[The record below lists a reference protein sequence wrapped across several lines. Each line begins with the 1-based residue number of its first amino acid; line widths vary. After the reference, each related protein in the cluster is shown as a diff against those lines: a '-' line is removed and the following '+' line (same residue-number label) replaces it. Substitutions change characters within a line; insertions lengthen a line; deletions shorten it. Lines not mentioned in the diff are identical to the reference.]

1 MRDGWKNTGRRTID
15 RGDRFRLMAYV
26 PQPLSTESRADNPAP
41 SSPLSVPIFRAVW
54 IASMASNFGGL
65 IQSVGASWMMTSLT
79 SSEQMVA
86 LVQASITLPIML
98 LSLAAGALADNYDRR
113 LVMLV
118 AQGFMLVVSAALSLA
133 AWAGLL
139 SPWALLGF
147 TFLIGCGT
155 ALNGPA
161 WQASVG
167 EMVPRTALPNA
178 VALNSMG
185 FNIARSVGP
194 AVGGAIVAAAGAAA
208 AFLTNAVSYIGLII
222 VLARWR
228 PDRVPSPLPR
238 ERVDMA
244 MRAGVRYVAM
254 SPNIRAVLVR
264 AALFGVVASAVP
276 ALMPVVARDLVTGG
290 ALTYGVLLGGFGI
303 GAVGGALLS
312 GRLRKRLSTEGL
324 VRTATLIMAV
334 GTLGAAV
341 SGLLILAIFSLMLA
355 GAGWVLTLSSF
366 NVTVQMAAPRWVVAR
381 ALSLYQMSAFGGMAI
396 GSWLFGTLAEDHGV
410 ATALML
416 AAAGMALV
424 ALLGF
429 LLPLPQSGNED
440 MELLG
445 RWTEPDTTVPVEGR
459 SGPVVVTIE
468 YRIAAGSIL
477 PFLSAMG
484 ERRRIRRR
492 DGAHGWTL
500 LRDLGDPEL
509 WIERYHVSTWLDY
522 VRHNQRR
529 THSDLAN
536 SDAIHALHQGGMPPV
551 VHRMIERQIA
561 SLPFTRAPDPREM
574 ADAMTDPTRS
584 N

>member
-1 MRDGWKNTGRRTID
+1 
-15 RGDRFRLMAYV
+15 
-26 PQPLSTESRADNPAP
+26 
-41 SSPLSVPIFRAVW
+41 
-54 IASMASNFGGL
+54 MASNFGGL

-86 LVQASITLPIML
+86 LVQASTTLPIML

-113 LVMLV
+113 LVMLA
-118 AQGFMLVVSAALSLA
+118 AQGFMLLVSAALSLA

-167 EMVPRTALPNA
+167 EMVPRAALPSA

-194 AVGGAIVAAAGAAA
+194 ALGGVIVAAAGAAA
-208 AFLTNAVSYIGLII
+208 AFLTNAVSYVGLIA

-228 PDRVPSPLPR
+228 PDRIASPLPR

-264 AALFGVVASAVP
+264 AALFGMVASAVP
-276 ALMPVVARDLVTGG
+276 ALMPVIARDLVTGG

-303 GAVGGALLS
+303 GAVSGALVS
-312 GRLRKRLSTEGL
+312 GRLRKQLSTEQL
-324 VRTATLIMAV
+324 VRVATIIMAV
-334 GTLGAAV
+334 GTLGAGV
-341 SGLLILAIFSLMLA
+341 SNWLTLAIFSLMLA

-381 ALSLYQMSAFGGMAI
+381 ALSLYQMSAFGGMAV
-396 GSWLFGTLAEDHGV
+396 GSWLFGSLAENHGV
-410 ATALML
+410 ATALMF
-416 AAAGMALV
+416 AAAGLVFV

-429 LLPLPQSGNED
+429 ALPLPQSGNED
-440 MELLG
+440 LELLG
-445 RWTEPDTTVPVEGR
+445 RWTEPDTAVPVEGR

-468 YRIAAGSIL
+468 YRIAAGSVV

-500 LRDLGDPEL
+500 MRDLGDPEL

-529 THSDLAN
+529 TNADLAN
-536 SDAIHALHQGGMPPV
+536 SEAIHALHQGGKPPV
-551 VHRMIERQIA
+551 VHRMIERQVA